1 MVAKPR
7 QSVRFTFKRLG
18 VRDWSD
24 CRNPCQ
30 GDDRLDG
37 RVSYRLAL
45 LSLQH
50 ISDAPY
56 VDSVHTKPRP
66 VRSRDGHHGHWPDL
80 PLHHEVPGHGVE
92 LCRHPD
98 AAVVRVLPVELTAE
112 LPTSDSLDIADD
124 SVIRRYARGYRKRR
138 IFGLA
143 LQIGSRIELDLF
155 HFCDRFLPVDVRG
168 GAIAR
173 AVGEAGI
180 TKSKIGRFK
189 NYGSKWARYNRPG
202 VSASI
207 SSGDGPIPCL
217 PSPFGARDQDRRAAP
232 LRFYHCSR
240 ELRLKPAEG
249 VSLRVGAEGFP
260 IKGLRKCAS
269 CAGEFTATACY

>member
-56 VDSVHTKPRP
+56 VDSVHTEPDP
-66 VRSRDGHHGHWPDL
+66 VRACDGYRRYRLDL
-80 PLHHEVPGHGVE
+80 PLHHEVPGDGVE
-92 LCRHPD
+92 LRRHTN
-98 AAVVRVLPVELTAE
+98 AVIVRLLPVEFVAK
-112 LPTSDSLDIADD
+112 LPASDSFDTADD
-124 SVIRRYARGYRKRR
+124 SVIRRHARGYRKRR
-138 IFGLA
+138 IFCLA
-143 LQIGSRIELDLF
+143 LQSRSRIERDLF
-155 HFCDRFLPVDVRG
+155 HLCDRFLPLDVRG

-173 AVGEAGI
+173 IVGEDGI
-180 TKSKIGRFK
+180 TKSPDSTNEDWVGE
-189 NYGSKWARYNRPG
+189 NN
-202 VSASI
+202 
-207 SSGDGPIPCL
+207 
-217 PSPFGARDQDRRAAP
+217 SP
-232 LRFYHCSR
+232 
-240 ELRLKPAEG
+240 
-249 VSLRVGAEGFP
+249 
-260 IKGLRKCAS
+260 
-269 CAGEFTATACY
+269 